1 MSGKFCI
8 MSNSEMELPK
18 TIDEFLD
25 KYPCGYSNSWR
36 KIIMKDKINL
46 NSQICTTREQSERLL
61 TLGLKKETA
70 DMTIH
75 IKNDDDWY
83 VTAEPFYEW
92 GDDMNTIPSLE
103 ETEPILPAWSLGRL
117 IEMMLRTAIM
127 HTQEGD
133 TRIDIAIYAIEIV
146 VSDDPIA
153 EAVSVIE
160 WLIKEGNFNKKYLV

>member
-1 MSGKFCI
+1 MKTKF
-8 MSNSEMELPK
+8 N
-18 TIDEFLD
+18 F
-25 KYPCGYSNSWR
+25 
-36 KIIMKDKINL
+36 

-61 TLGLKKETA
+61 ALGIKKETA

-75 IKNDDDWY
+75 IKNDDGWY

-92 GDDMNTIPSLE
+92 EDDMNTIPSLE

-117 IEMMLRTAIM
+117 IKLMPKTAIM

-133 TRIDIAIYAIEIV
+133 ARIDIDMYAIEIL
-146 VSDDPIA
+146 VSEDPIA